1 MRIRGARARNRERAG
16 RAARGQQQEAI
27 LSRDRDA
34 GGVTAPCHSGR
45 AGSAP
50 SRPPPH
56 CYPALPDVGLRPKPC
71 PTAHTPPPKSSSPP
85 PSARLRKSRPP
96 PPGPARGGSAHTNQ
110 GPTTPRG
117 RPQSRLRLPVSVAAA
132 RKHGAASTASDRA
145 GHQVTMITEGMLT
158 GKELTEKA
166 DGIVPR
172 KIPLSPAQSGR
183 PRPARL
189 PRGRLPASPLARS
202 TFIARHTAW
211 QREGVP
217 CCLAISPSLVPGP
230 RLPIFKSVN
239 CNGARCISPSVML
252 GRSGR
257 AL

>member
-1 MRIRGARARNRERAG
+1 MPACGSPAPRRQDPPAEAPPTPTRAR
-16 RAARGQQQEAI
+16 
-27 LSRDRDA
+27 
-34 GGVTAPCHSGR
+34 
-45 AGSAP
+45 
-50 SRPPPH
+50 
-56 CYPALPDVGLRPKPC
+56 
-71 PTAHTPPPKSSSPP
+71 
-85 PSARLRKSRPP
+85 
-96 PPGPARGGSAHTNQ
+96 
-110 GPTTPRG
+110 TTPRG

-172 KIPLSPAQSGR
+172 KIPLSPAPSDR

-202 TFIARHTAW
+202 TFIARHAAW

-230 RLPIFKSVN
+230 RLAIFKSVN
-239 CNGARCISPSVML
+239 CNGARCISPSVTSSLRTAGQEREGAVKCMKPVQCPAVQL
-252 GRSGR
+252 ATGGRR
-257 AL
+257 PFA